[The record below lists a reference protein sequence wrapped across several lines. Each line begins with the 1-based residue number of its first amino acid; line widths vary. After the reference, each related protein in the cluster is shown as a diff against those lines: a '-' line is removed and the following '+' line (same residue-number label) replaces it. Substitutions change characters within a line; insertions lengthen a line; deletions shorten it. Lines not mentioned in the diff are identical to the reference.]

1 MPRPELER
9 LLAGATVVA
18 CPSRREGFGLV
29 CAEAMARGRA
39 VVASDV
45 GGLRDLVEHERTGL
59 LVPPQDPPALRAALE
74 RLLSDEALRARFG
87 KAARIRVTELCA
99 WSAVTERTIAVYRQA
114 LSR

>member
-18 CPSRREGFGLV
+18 CPSRREGFGIV

-59 LVPPQDPPALRAALE
+59 LVPPQDPPALRVPPSNGSWPT
-74 RLLSDEALRARFG
+74 RHCAR
-87 KAARIRVTELCA
+87 V
-99 WSAVTERTIAVYRQA
+99 SAKRPAST
-114 LSR
+114 